1 VSNASQ
7 VFGQPDPARRINE
20 KSPTVT
26 EAASPSRRYNP
37 WVALVVLCVG
47 IFTIL
52 LDTTIVNIAVPSILS
67 GLHASLDQVLWVLN
81 AYILVYAVLLIPAGR
96 LGDIFGPRRMFIA
109 GVAIFTAASV
119 VCGLTGDIN
128 QLIAARCVQGLG
140 GAIMFPQTLTLLTE
154 MFPEERRGTALGVW
168 GGLSALAAIAGPTLG
183 GWIITNWSWR
193 WIFDINIPIGAVA
206 IAGAFAFVPDIRT
219 SVRSRLDPIGITL
232 AGLGLLAVV
241 FGLLEGQRYSWGAVS
256 GIVSIPAVLAAGA
269 FLLAGLVAWEV
280 KQRDGLIPT
289 SLFRSRNYVFGNLIG
304 MAASFAPL
312 GVFLPIVLL
321 FQSILGLSALQT
333 GIAMSPVFV
342 GQLFAAPL
350 AGKLSDR
357 LGAKWFMVGGTAL
370 AAAGFGL
377 VGHAAVPGATA
388 RDFIAPFVVMGFGLG
403 LTSAPMVAVIMAGVS
418 GELAGAASGFMTAA
432 RQLGATLG
440 TAVIGAVLQQR
451 LAANLH
457 TEAVRYSQNLPE
469 QLRAGFISGL
479 STALQGGHELGRGA
493 SQLQLPASLPPAV
506 AHQLITAA
514 HDTFVAAFFDSMPAT
529 FDVGVAVMV
538 AACLGALALRN
549 VRGGAKHAI

>member
-1 VSNASQ
+1 MSNASQ

-26 EAASPSRRYNP
+26 EAASKSRRYNP
-37 WVALVVLCVG
+37 WVALVVFCVG

-67 GLHASLDQVLWVLN
+67 GLHASWDQVLWVLN

-96 LGDIFGPRRMFIA
+96 LGDIFDSRRMFIT
-109 GVAIFTAASV
+109 GIAIFTTASV

-140 GAIMFPQTLTLLTE
+140 GALMFPQTLTLLTE
-154 MFPEERRGTALGVW
+154 MFPQERRGTALGVW
-168 GGLSALAAIAGPTLG
+168 GGLAALAAVAGPTLG
-183 GWIITNWSWR
+183 GWIITKWSWR
-193 WIFDINIPIGAVA
+193 WIFDINTPSGRSPSPAPSPSYPTSAPVSARGSTRSGSRWPDWGCWQWSSACLRASAFPGAPS
-206 IAGAFAFVPDIRT
+206 AGIFSIR
-219 SVRSRLDPIGITL
+219 
-232 AGLGLLAVV
+232 
-241 FGLLEGQRYSWGAVS
+241 
-256 GIVSIPAVLAAGA
+256 AVLAAGA
-269 FLLAGLVAWEV
+269 VLLAGLVAWEV
-280 KQRDGLIPT
+280 KQRNGLIPT

-304 MAASFAPL
+304 IAASFAPL

-333 GIAMSPVFV
+333 GLAMSPVFV
-342 GQLFAAPL
+342 GLLFAAPL

-377 VGHAAVPGATA
+377 VGHAAVSGATA

-418 GELAGAASGFMTAA
+418 EELAGAASGFMTAA
-432 RQLGATLG
+432 RQ
-440 TAVIGAVLQQR
+440 
-451 LAANLH
+451 
-457 TEAVRYSQNLPE
+457 
-469 QLRAGFISGL
+469 
-479 STALQGGHELGRGA
+479 
-493 SQLQLPASLPPAV
+493 
-506 AHQLITAA
+506 
-514 HDTFVAAFFDSMPAT
+514 
-529 FDVGVAVMV
+529 
-538 AACLGALALRN
+538 
-549 VRGGAKHAI
+549 

>member
-1 VSNASQ
+1 
-7 VFGQPDPARRINE
+7 
-20 KSPTVT
+20 
-26 EAASPSRRYNP
+26 
-37 WVALVVLCVG
+37 
-47 IFTIL
+47 
-52 LDTTIVNIAVPSILS
+52 
-67 GLHASLDQVLWVLN
+67 
-81 AYILVYAVLLIPAGR
+81 
-96 LGDIFGPRRMFIA
+96 
-109 GVAIFTAASV
+109 
-119 VCGLTGDIN
+119 
-128 QLIAARCVQGLG
+128 
-140 GAIMFPQTLTLLTE
+140 MFPQTLTLPTE
-154 MFPEERRGTALGVW
+154 MFPEERRGTALGGW

-241 FGLLEGQRYSWGAVS
+241 FGLLEGQRYSWRTVS
-256 GIVSIPAVLAAGA
+256 GIVSIPAILAAGA
-269 FLLAGLVAWEV
+269 VLLAGLVAWEV

-289 SLFRSRNYVFGNLIG
+289 SLFRSRNYVFSNLIG
-304 MAASFAPL
+304 MAACFAPL

-342 GQLFAAPL
+342 GLLFAAPL

-529 FDVGVAVMV
+529 FDVGVALMV
-538 AACLGALALRN
+538 AACLGALVLGN
-549 VRGGAKHAI
+549 VRGGARHAI